1 MNYLL
6 NSDISFIL
14 ILIII
19 ALLAY
24 LILSNQKL
32 VSKLRS
38 TKKVPRL
45 FWKLLYI
52 LIAIIVGA
60 IGFTWILA
68 ALFMR

>member
-6 NSDISFIL
+6 NSDIPFIL

-45 FWKLLYI
+45 FWKLVYI

>member
-32 VSKLRS
+32 VNKLHS
-38 TKKVPRL
+38 TEKVPQL

-52 LIAIIVGA
+52 LIAILLGA